1 MVYETVEALR
11 KHGISKEGIFRASG
25 NKTAIADM
33 REAVERMRPMTFT
46 NVHDCGA
53 STHTH
58 TRTHTQAQ
66 QGPLTPARI
75 PTQPAC

>member
-1 MVYETVEALR
+1 MEALR

-53 STHTH
+53 SIHTHTH
-58 TRTHTQAQ
+58 AHARIHTHTPLQVEC
-66 QGPLTPARI
+66 QGLRV
-75 PTQPAC
+75 